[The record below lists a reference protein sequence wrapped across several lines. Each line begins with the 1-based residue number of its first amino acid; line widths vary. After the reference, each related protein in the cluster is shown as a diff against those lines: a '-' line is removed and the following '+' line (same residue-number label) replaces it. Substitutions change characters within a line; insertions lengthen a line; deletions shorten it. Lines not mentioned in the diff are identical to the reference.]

1 MRTSRKIVVL
11 VLTIALMLTSLT
23 TVFAADTIYP
33 SDVVNTP
40 LMTSVKFLIDKKVL
54 SGYPDGT
61 YKPNNPISRAEIAV
75 AVAKMTNR
83 INDLDAMANKNV
95 FTDLKG
101 YDWAKGHIN
110 ALVDAGIIKGKSDTA
125 YAPGSNITNAELITI
140 LVRTNAGAASELE
153 SYGNWPDNYIQYVQL
168 YNMLGDVSITDW
180 NAPATR
186 GDTAKLIYRFM
197 PKNK

>member
-1 MRTSRKIVVL
+1 MTLALLL
-11 VLTIALMLTSLT
+11 VTVT
-23 TVFAADTIYP
+23 TAYADTTTYP

-61 YKPNNPISRAEIAV
+61 FKPDNSITRAEIAV

-83 INDLDAMANKNV
+83 ASNLDAMAEKNT
-95 FTDLKG
+95 FSDLSG

-110 ALVDAGIIKGKSDTA
+110 ALVDAGIIKGKSSTT
-125 YAPGSNITNAELITI
+125 YAPGSNISYAELVTI
-140 LVRTNAGAASELE
+140 LVRTNAGAASELDAQ
-153 SYGNWPDNYIQYVQL
+153 GNWPNNYIQYVQL
-168 YNMLGDVSITDW
+168 YNMLGDVTVDDW

-186 GDTAKLIYRFM
+186 GNTAKLMYRLM
-197 PKNK
+197 PKN

>member
-1 MRTSRKIVVL
+1 MRTSRKIITL
-11 VLTIALMLTSLT
+11 ILTIALMLTS
-23 TVFAADTIYP
+23 VMAVYADATIYP
-33 SDVVNTP
+33 TDVINTP

-61 YKPNNPISRAEIAV
+61 FKPNNPITRAEIAV

-95 FTDLKG
+95 FADLSG

-110 ALVDAGIIKGKSDTA
+110 ALVDAGIIKGVNSTT
-125 YAPGSNITNAELITI
+125 YAPAKNITYAELITI

-153 SYGNWPDNYIQYVQL
+153 GYGTWPNNYIQYVQL

-197 PKNK
+197 PKN

>member
-1 MRTSRKIVVL
+1 MRTSRKIITL
-11 VLTIALMLTSLT
+11 VLTIALMLTSMT

-33 SDVVNTP
+33 SDVINTP
-40 LMTSVKFLIDKKVL
+40 LITSVKFLIDKKVL

-61 YKPNNPISRAEIAV
+61 YKPNNPITRAEIAV

-83 INDLDAMANKNV
+83 INNLDAMAAKNV
-95 FTDLKG
+95 FTDLGG
-101 YDWAKGHIN
+101 YDWAKGHVN
-110 ALVDAGIIKGKSDTA
+110 ALVDAGIIKGKTTTT

-153 SYGNWPDNYIQYVQL
+153 TYGTWPNNYIQYVQL
-168 YNMLGDVSITDW
+168 YNLLGDVSITDW
-180 NAPATR
+180 NAAATR

-197 PKNK
+197 PKN